1 MSMDRLLRAWPI
13 AAILTFALSIRL
25 WRLSL
30 PTGYIFDEVYYAKNA
45 NSLLSSAVEL
55 DAQGQ
60 AEFVVHPPFGKWLI
74 AIGIR
79 FFGNEEFGWRF
90 ASAIFGTLSILLIY
104 LIVKKLFNSEFLSI
118 TAALLM
124 AFDGLNLVMSR
135 VALLDIFLMFFILLS
150 IYFLIIN
157 NLWLSGSAIGL
168 ALSIKWSAAFL
179 IPLFILFVVV
189 YNKVTFRNLLKV
201 MGQFTLLPI
210 SIYFASWSGWIFS
223 SQGWARQ
230 SESNVFASLW
240 NYHLQILDFHQGLDD
255 KHAYQANPWSW
266 LVLGRP
272 TSFYYESP
280 SDCGA
285 EKCAQEILAIGTPLL
300 WWISIFAVA
309 ITFGFLVTKLER
321 AAAIILLG
329 FAGTYLPWFFIQSR
343 TTFYFYSIS
352 TLPFLILALIY
363 CFNQLL
369 NSAIYRKYIISFV
382 VLVAINFIYF
392 LPIYLG
398 ISIPYSQ
405 WLSRMWFESWI

>member
-104 LIVKKLFNSEFLSI
+104 LIVNKLFNSEFLSI

-150 IYFLIIN
+150 IYFLITN

-168 ALSIKWSAAFL
+168 AISIKWSAAFL
-179 IPLFILFVVV
+179 IPLVILFVVI
-189 YNKVTFRNLLKV
+189 YNKVTFRNLYKV
-201 MGQFTLLPI
+201 VSQFTLLPI

-223 SQGWARQ
+223 SQGWVRQ

-352 TLPFLILALIY
+352 ILPFLILALIY

-369 NSAIYRKYIISFV
+369 NIANYKKYIISFV
-382 VLVAINFIYF
+382 ILVAINFIYF

>member
-90 ASAIFGTLSILLIY
+90 TSAIFGTLSILLIY

-150 IYFLIIN
+150 IYFLITN

-168 ALSIKWSAAFL
+168 AISIKWSAAFL
-179 IPLFILFVVV
+179 IPLVILFVVV
-189 YNKVTFRNLLKV
+189 YNKVTFRNLYKV
-201 MGQFTLLPI
+201 VSQFTLLPI

-352 TLPFLILALIY
+352 ILPFLILALIY

-369 NSAIYRKYIISFV
+369 NIANYKKYIISFV
-382 VLVAINFIYF
+382 ILVAINFIYF

>member
-79 FFGNEEFGWRF
+79 LFGNEEFGWRF
-90 ASAIFGTLSILLIY
+90 ASVIFGTLSILLIY

-179 IPLFILFVVV
+179 IPLVILFVVV

-382 VLVAINFIYF
+382 ILVAINFIYF

>member
-90 ASAIFGTLSILLIY
+90 TSAIFGTLSILLFY

-150 IYFLIIN
+150 IYFLITN

-168 ALSIKWSAAFL
+168 AISIKWSAAFL
-179 IPLFILFVVV
+179 IPLVILFVVV
-189 YNKVTFRNLLKV
+189 YNKVTFRNLYKV
-201 MGQFTLLPI
+201 VSQFTLLPI

-352 TLPFLILALIY
+352 ILPFLILALIY
-363 CFNQLL
+363 CFDQLL
-369 NSAIYRKYIISFV
+369 NIANYKKYIISFV
-382 VLVAINFIYF
+382 ILVAINFIYF

>member
-30 PTGYIFDEVYYAKNA
+30 PTGYVFDEVYYAKNA

-150 IYFLIIN
+150 IYFLITN

-168 ALSIKWSAAFL
+168 AISIKWSAAFL
-179 IPLFILFVVV
+179 IPLVILFVVI
-189 YNKVTFRNLLKV
+189 YNKVTFRNLYKV
-201 MGQFTLLPI
+201 VSQFTLLPI

-352 TLPFLILALIY
+352 ILPFLILALIY

-369 NSAIYRKYIISFV
+369 NIANYKKYIISFV
-382 VLVAINFIYF
+382 ILVAINFIYF

>member
-150 IYFLIIN
+150 IYFLITN

-168 ALSIKWSAAFL
+168 AISIKWSAAFL
-179 IPLFILFVVV
+179 IPLVILFVVV
-189 YNKVTFRNLLKV
+189 YNKVTFRNLYKV
-201 MGQFTLLPI
+201 VSQFTLLPI

-352 TLPFLILALIY
+352 ILPFLILALIY

-369 NSAIYRKYIISFV
+369 NIANYKKYIISFV
-382 VLVAINFIYF
+382 ILVAINFIYF

>member
-90 ASAIFGTLSILLIY
+90 ASAIFGTLSILLFY

-150 IYFLIIN
+150 IYFLITN

-168 ALSIKWSAAFL
+168 AISIKWSAAFL
-179 IPLFILFVVV
+179 IPLVILFVVI
-189 YNKVTFRNLLKV
+189 YNKVTFRNLYKV
-201 MGQFTLLPI
+201 VSQFTLLPI

-352 TLPFLILALIY
+352 ILPFLILALIY

-369 NSAIYRKYIISFV
+369 NIANYKKYIISFV
-382 VLVAINFIYF
+382 ILVAINFIYF

>member
-79 FFGNEEFGWRF
+79 LFGNEEFGWRF
-90 ASAIFGTLSILLIY
+90 ASVIFGTLSILLIY

-189 YNKVTFRNLLKV
+189 YNKVTFRSLFKV

>member
-179 IPLFILFVVV
+179 IPLVILFVVV
-189 YNKVTFRNLLKV
+189 YNKVTFRNLFKEISK
-201 MGQFTLLPI
+201 FTLLPI

-329 FAGTYLPWFFIQSR
+329 FAGTYLTWFFIQSR

-352 TLPFLILALIY
+352 ILPFLILALIY

-369 NSAIYRKYIISFV
+369 NIANYKKYIISFV
-382 VLVAINFIYF
+382 ILVAINFIYF

>member
-90 ASAIFGTLSILLIY
+90 ASAIFGILSILLIY

-150 IYFLIIN
+150 IYFLITN

-168 ALSIKWSAAFL
+168 AISIKWSAAFL
-179 IPLFILFVVV
+179 IPLVILFVVI
-189 YNKVTFRNLLKV
+189 YNKVTFRNLYKV
-201 MGQFTLLPI
+201 VSQFTLLPI

-343 TTFYFYSIS
+343 TTFYLYSIS
-352 TLPFLILALIY
+352 ILPFLILALIY

-369 NSAIYRKYIISFV
+369 NSTIYKKYITSFV
-382 VLVAINFIYF
+382 ILVAINFIYF

>member
-13 AAILTFALSIRL
+13 AAILIFALSIRL

-79 FFGNEEFGWRF
+79 LFGNEEFGWRF
-90 ASAIFGTLSILLIY
+90 ASVIFGTLSILLIY

-179 IPLFILFVVV
+179 IPLVILFVVV
-189 YNKVTFRNLLKV
+189 YNKVTFRNLFKV

>member
-30 PTGYIFDEVYYAKNA
+30 PTGYVFDEVYYAKNA

-150 IYFLIIN
+150 IYFLITN

-168 ALSIKWSAAFL
+168 AISIKWSAAFL
-179 IPLFILFVVV
+179 IPLVILFVVI
-189 YNKVTFRNLLKV
+189 YNKVTFRNLYKV
-201 MGQFTLLPI
+201 VSQFTLLPI

-321 AAAIILLG
+321 AAVIILLG

-352 TLPFLILALIY
+352 SLPFLILALIY

-369 NSAIYRKYIISFV
+369 NSAIYKKYIISFV
-382 VLVAINFIYF
+382 ILVAINFIYF

>member
-30 PTGYIFDEVYYAKNA
+30 PTGYVFDEVYYAKNA

-150 IYFLIIN
+150 IYFLITN

-179 IPLFILFVVV
+179 IPLVILFVVV
-189 YNKVTFRNLLKV
+189 YNKVTFRNLYKV
-201 MGQFTLLPI
+201 VSQFTLLPI

-352 TLPFLILALIY
+352 ILPFLILALIY

-369 NSAIYRKYIISFV
+369 NIANYKKYIISFV
-382 VLVAINFIYF
+382 ILVAINFIYF

>member
-150 IYFLIIN
+150 VYFLITN

-179 IPLFILFVVV
+179 IPLVILFVVI
-189 YNKVTFRNLLKV
+189 YNKVTFRNLYKV
-201 MGQFTLLPI
+201 VSQFTLLPI

-352 TLPFLILALIY
+352 ILPFLILALIY

-369 NSAIYRKYIISFV
+369 KIANYKKYIISFV
-382 VLVAINFIYF
+382 ILVAINFIYF

-405 WLSRMWFESWI
+405 WLSRMWFGSWI

>member
-150 IYFLIIN
+150 IYFLITN

-168 ALSIKWSAAFL
+168 AISIKWSAAFL
-179 IPLFILFVVV
+179 IPLVILFVVI
-189 YNKVTFRNLLKV
+189 YNKVTFRNLYKV
-201 MGQFTLLPI
+201 VSQFTLLPI

-352 TLPFLILALIY
+352 ILPFLILALIY

-369 NSAIYRKYIISFV
+369 NSAIYKKYIISFV
-382 VLVAINFIYF
+382 ILVAINFIYF

>member
-1 MSMDRLLRAWPI
+1 MSMNRLLRAWPI

-179 IPLFILFVVV
+179 IPLVILFVVV
-189 YNKVTFRNLLKV
+189 YNKVTFRNLFKV
-201 MGQFTLLPI
+201 ISQFTLLPI

-352 TLPFLILALIY
+352 ILPFLILALIY

-369 NSAIYRKYIISFV
+369 NSAIYKKYITSFV
-382 VLVAINFIYF
+382 ILVAINFIYF

>member
-168 ALSIKWSAAFL
+168 AISIKWSAAFL
-179 IPLFILFVVV
+179 IPLVILFVVI
-189 YNKVTFRNLLKV
+189 YNKVTFRNLYKV
-201 MGQFTLLPI
+201 VSQFTLLPI

-352 TLPFLILALIY
+352 ILPFLILALIY

-369 NSAIYRKYIISFV
+369 NIANYKKYIISFV
-382 VLVAINFIYF
+382 ILVAINFIYF

>member
-1 MSMDRLLRAWPI
+1 MSMNRLLRAWPI

-150 IYFLIIN
+150 IYFLITN

-168 ALSIKWSAAFL
+168 AISIKWSAAFL
-179 IPLFILFVVV
+179 IPLVILFVVI
-189 YNKVTFRNLLKV
+189 YNKVTFRNLYKV
-201 MGQFTLLPI
+201 VSQFTLLPI

-352 TLPFLILALIY
+352 ILPFLILALIY

-369 NSAIYRKYIISFV
+369 NSAIYKKYITSFV
-382 VLVAINFIYF
+382 ILVAINFIYF

>member
-104 LIVKKLFNSEFLSI
+104 LIVNKLFNSEFLSI

-124 AFDGLNLVMSR
+124 AFNGLNLVMSR

-150 IYFLIIN
+150 IYFLITN

-168 ALSIKWSAAFL
+168 AISIKWSAAFL
-179 IPLFILFVVV
+179 IPLVILFVVI
-189 YNKVTFRNLLKV
+189 YNKVTFRNLYKV
-201 MGQFTLLPI
+201 VSQFTLLPI

-329 FAGTYLPWFFIQSR
+329 FAGTYLTWFFIQSR

-352 TLPFLILALIY
+352 ILPFLILALVY

-369 NSAIYRKYIISFV
+369 NSAIYKKYIISFV
-382 VLVAINFIYF
+382 ILVAINFIYF

>member
-79 FFGNEEFGWRF
+79 LFGNEEFGWLF
-90 ASAIFGTLSILLIY
+90 ASVIFGTLSILLIY

-150 IYFLIIN
+150 IYFLITN

-168 ALSIKWSAAFL
+168 AISIKWSAAFL
-179 IPLFILFVVV
+179 IPLVILFVVI
-189 YNKVTFRNLLKV
+189 YNKVTFRNLYKV
-201 MGQFTLLPI
+201 VSQFTLLPI

-329 FAGTYLPWFFIQSR
+329 FAGTYLTWFFIQSR

-352 TLPFLILALIY
+352 ILPFLILALIY

-369 NSAIYRKYIISFV
+369 NIANYKKYIISFV
-382 VLVAINFIYF
+382 ILVAINFIYF

>member
-1 MSMDRLLRAWPI
+1 MSMDRLLRVWPI

-30 PTGYIFDEVYYAKNA
+30 PTGYVFDEVYYAKNA

-55 DAQGQ
+55 DEQGK

-79 FFGNEEFGWRF
+79 LFGNEEFGWRF
-90 ASAIFGTLSILLIY
+90 ASVIFGTLSILLIY

-179 IPLFILFVVV
+179 IPLVILFVVV

>member
-90 ASAIFGTLSILLIY
+90 ASAIFGTLSILLFY

-150 IYFLIIN
+150 IYFLITN

-168 ALSIKWSAAFL
+168 AISIKWSAAFL
-179 IPLFILFVVV
+179 IPLVILFVVV
-189 YNKVTFRNLLKV
+189 YNKVTFRNLYKV
-201 MGQFTLLPI
+201 VSQFTLLPI

-223 SQGWARQ
+223 RQGWARQ

-321 AAAIILLG
+321 VAAIILLG

-352 TLPFLILALIY
+352 ILPFLILALIY
-363 CFNQLL
+363 CFNQIL
-369 NSAIYRKYIISFV
+369 NSAIYKKYITSFV
-382 VLVAINFIYF
+382 ILVAINFIYF

>member
-30 PTGYIFDEVYYAKNA
+30 PTGYVFDEVYYAKNA

-150 IYFLIIN
+150 IYFLITN

-168 ALSIKWSAAFL
+168 AISIKWSAAFL
-179 IPLFILFVVV
+179 IPLVILFVVV
-189 YNKVTFRNLLKV
+189 YNKVTFRNLYKV
-201 MGQFTLLPI
+201 VSQFTLLPI

-352 TLPFLILALIY
+352 ILPFLILALIY

-369 NSAIYRKYIISFV
+369 NIANYKKYIISFV
-382 VLVAINFIYF
+382 ILVAINFIYF

>member
-79 FFGNEEFGWRF
+79 LFGNEEFGWRF
-90 ASAIFGTLSILLIY
+90 ASVIFGTLSILLIY

-179 IPLFILFVVV
+179 IPLVILFVVV
-189 YNKVTFRNLLKV
+189 YNKVTFRNLFKV

>member
-150 IYFLIIN
+150 IYFLITN

-168 ALSIKWSAAFL
+168 AISIKWSAAFL
-179 IPLFILFVVV
+179 IPLVILFVVV
-189 YNKVTFRNLLKV
+189 YNKVTFRNLYKV
-201 MGQFTLLPI
+201 VSQFTLLPI

-329 FAGTYLPWFFIQSR
+329 FVGTYLPWFFIQSR

-352 TLPFLILALIY
+352 ILPFLILALIY

-369 NSAIYRKYIISFV
+369 NIANYKKYIISFV
-382 VLVAINFIYF
+382 ILVAINFIYF

>member
-30 PTGYIFDEVYYAKNA
+30 PTGYVFDEVYYAKNA

-179 IPLFILFVVV
+179 IPLVILFVVV
-189 YNKVTFRNLLKV
+189 YNKVTFRNLYKV
-201 MGQFTLLPI
+201 VSQFTLLPI

-352 TLPFLILALIY
+352 ILPFLILALIY

-369 NSAIYRKYIISFV
+369 NIANYKKYIISFV
-382 VLVAINFIYF
+382 ILVAINFIYF

>member
-104 LIVKKLFNSEFLSI
+104 LIVNKLFNSEFLSI

-150 IYFLIIN
+150 IYFLITN

-168 ALSIKWSAAFL
+168 AISIKWSAAFL
-179 IPLFILFVVV
+179 IPLVILFVVI
-189 YNKVTFRNLLKV
+189 YNKVTFRNLYKV
-201 MGQFTLLPI
+201 VSQFTLLPI

-329 FAGTYLPWFFIQSR
+329 FAGTYLTWFFIQSR

-352 TLPFLILALIY
+352 ILPFLILALIY

-369 NSAIYRKYIISFV
+369 NIANYKKYIISFV
-382 VLVAINFIYF
+382 ILVAINFIYF

>member
-1 MSMDRLLRAWPI
+1 
-13 AAILTFALSIRL
+13 
-25 WRLSL
+25 
-30 PTGYIFDEVYYAKNA
+30 
-45 NSLLSSAVEL
+45 
-55 DAQGQ
+55 
-60 AEFVVHPPFGKWLI
+60 
-74 AIGIR
+74 
-79 FFGNEEFGWRF
+79 
-90 ASAIFGTLSILLIY
+90 
-104 LIVKKLFNSEFLSI
+104 
-118 TAALLM
+118 M

-150 IYFLIIN
+150 IYFLITN

-168 ALSIKWSAAFL
+168 AISIKWSAAFL
-179 IPLFILFVVV
+179 IPLVILFVVI
-189 YNKVTFRNLLKV
+189 YNKVTFRNLYKV
-201 MGQFTLLPI
+201 VSQFTLLPI

-352 TLPFLILALIY
+352 ILPFLILALIY

-369 NSAIYRKYIISFV
+369 NSAIYKKYIISFV
-382 VLVAINFIYF
+382 ILVAINFIYF

>member
-30 PTGYIFDEVYYAKNA
+30 PTGYVFDEVYYAKNA

-79 FFGNEEFGWRF
+79 LFGNEEFGWRF

-150 IYFLIIN
+150 IYFLITN

-168 ALSIKWSAAFL
+168 AISIKWSAAFL
-179 IPLFILFVVV
+179 IPLVILFVVV
-189 YNKVTFRNLLKV
+189 YNKVTFRNLYKV
-201 MGQFTLLPI
+201 VSQFTLLPI

-352 TLPFLILALIY
+352 ILPFLILALIY

-369 NSAIYRKYIISFV
+369 NIANYKKYIISFV
-382 VLVAINFIYF
+382 ILVAINFIYF

>member
-150 IYFLIIN
+150 IYFLITN

-168 ALSIKWSAAFL
+168 AISIKWSAAFL
-179 IPLFILFVVV
+179 IPLVILFVVI
-189 YNKVTFRNLLKV
+189 YNKVTFRNLYKV
-201 MGQFTLLPI
+201 VSQFTLLPI

-230 SESNVFASLW
+230 SKSNVFASLW

-329 FAGTYLPWFFIQSR
+329 FAGTYLTWFFIQSR

-352 TLPFLILALIY
+352 ILPFLILALIY

-369 NSAIYRKYIISFV
+369 NIANYKKYIISFV
-382 VLVAINFIYF
+382 ILVAINFIYF

>member
-150 IYFLIIN
+150 IYFLITN

-168 ALSIKWSAAFL
+168 AISIKWSAAFL
-179 IPLFILFVVV
+179 IPLVILFVVI
-189 YNKVTFRNLLKV
+189 YNKVTFRNLYKV
-201 MGQFTLLPI
+201 ISQFTLLPI

-352 TLPFLILALIY
+352 ILPFLILALIY

-369 NSAIYRKYIISFV
+369 NSAIYKKYIISFV
-382 VLVAINFIYF
+382 ILVAINFIYF

>member
-150 IYFLIIN
+150 IYFLITN

-168 ALSIKWSAAFL
+168 AISIKWSAAFL
-179 IPLFILFVVV
+179 IPLVILFVVI
-189 YNKVTFRNLLKV
+189 YNKVTFRNLYKV
-201 MGQFTLLPI
+201 VSQFTLLPI

-329 FAGTYLPWFFIQSR
+329 FVGTYLPWFFIQSR

-352 TLPFLILALIY
+352 ILPFLILAFIY

-369 NSAIYRKYIISFV
+369 NIANYKKYIISFV
-382 VLVAINFIYF
+382 ILVAINFIYF

>member
-79 FFGNEEFGWRF
+79 LFGNEEFGWRF

-168 ALSIKWSAAFL
+168 AISIKWSAAFL
-179 IPLFILFVVV
+179 IPLVILFVVI
-189 YNKVTFRNLLKV
+189 YNKVTFRNLYKV
-201 MGQFTLLPI
+201 VSQFTLLPI

-352 TLPFLILALIY
+352 ILPFLILALIY

-369 NSAIYRKYIISFV
+369 NIANYKKYIISFV
-382 VLVAINFIYF
+382 ILVAINFIYF

>member
-30 PTGYIFDEVYYAKNA
+30 PTGYVFDEVYYAKNA

-150 IYFLIIN
+150 IYFLITN

-168 ALSIKWSAAFL
+168 AISIKWSAAFL
-179 IPLFILFVVV
+179 IPLVILFVVI
-189 YNKVTFRNLLKV
+189 YNKVTFRNLYKV
-201 MGQFTLLPI
+201 VSQFTLLPI

-321 AAAIILLG
+321 AAVIILLG

-352 TLPFLILALIY
+352 SLPFLILALIY

-369 NSAIYRKYIISFV
+369 NIANYKKYIISFV
-382 VLVAINFIYF
+382 ILVAINFIYF

>member
-13 AAILTFALSIRL
+13 AAILTFALAIRL

-118 TAALLM
+118 TASLLM

-150 IYFLIIN
+150 IYFLITN

-168 ALSIKWSAAFL
+168 AISIKWSAAFL
-179 IPLFILFVVV
+179 IPLVILFVVI
-189 YNKVTFRNLLKV
+189 YNKVTFRNLYKV
-201 MGQFTLLPI
+201 ISQFTLLPI

-352 TLPFLILALIY
+352 VLPFLILALIY

-369 NSAIYRKYIISFV
+369 NSAIYKKYIISFV
-382 VLVAINFIYF
+382 ILVAINFIYF

>member
-30 PTGYIFDEVYYAKNA
+30 PTGYVFDEVYYAKNA

-179 IPLFILFVVV
+179 IPLVILFVVV
-189 YNKVTFRNLLKV
+189 YNKVTFRNLFKV
-201 MGQFTLLPI
+201 ISQFTLLPI

-352 TLPFLILALIY
+352 ILPFLILALIY

-369 NSAIYRKYIISFV
+369 NSAIYKKYITSFV
-382 VLVAINFIYF
+382 ILVAINFIYF

>member
-1 MSMDRLLRAWPI
+1 
-13 AAILTFALSIRL
+13 
-25 WRLSL
+25 L

-150 IYFLIIN
+150 IYFLITN

-168 ALSIKWSAAFL
+168 AISIKWSAAFL
-179 IPLFILFVVV
+179 IPLVILFVVI
-189 YNKVTFRNLLKV
+189 YNKVTFRNLYKV
-201 MGQFTLLPI
+201 VSQFTLLPI

-329 FAGTYLPWFFIQSR
+329 FAGTYLTWFFIQSR

-352 TLPFLILALIY
+352 ILPFLILALIY

-369 NSAIYRKYIISFV
+369 NIANYKKYIISFV
-382 VLVAINFIYF
+382 ILVAINFIYF